1 MLAKLIDFSLENR
14 FLVFVGFMLLTVA
27 GIWSALKIPIDA
39 VPDMT
44 NVQIAVITK
53 AGSLS
58 PVEVERFVTYPIE
71 STMGG
76 IANVEELRSISR
88 FGISVVTIVFKEGT
102 NILLARQLVN
112 ERITIASSL
121 IPREYGSPELGPLTT
136 ALGEILQFE
145 VRGPAYTAAQLRSIL
160 DWDIIPRLRGVSGI
174 TEVNS
179 HGGLYRTYEIQPD
192 PQRLAS
198 NSITISELYA
208 TLESNNLTAGGGYVV
223 RNHESQFIRGQ
234 AMITS
239 LDDIRKIVLRRD
251 AAGNPLLVGDVAQVE
266 NAALSR
272 QGVVTRDGRGEIVT
286 GMVMM
291 LIGEN
296 SREVVEN
303 AKARL
308 KEIEPTLPP
317 GITIEVI
324 YDRAELI
331 QRTLMTVLRNL
342 SEGGVLVA
350 VVLLVMLGSVRAGLI
365 TALAIPLSMMF
376 ATNLMYFGAIT
387 ASLMSLG
394 AIDFGLIVDSS
405 VIMVENCMHR
415 LSHALGHKRAVD
427 ANATLT
433 EAERRKIIR
442 DAAIEVRKPTMFGEL
457 IIAVVYLPILMLQ
470 GTEGKLFRPMAL
482 TVLFALVGSLVISM
496 TLMPALA
503 STFLPK
509 APSSRDSLLIRII
522 KSLFRPVI
530 YMAIQRPVIVAV
542 LAAGTFLVS
551 VPIALKLGAE
561 FMPRLEEGDLL
572 IEASR
577 LPSCSLDDAVGM
589 STDVEKLLHEFPE
602 VRTVFCKTGRPEIA
616 NDVMG
621 VHQTDVWVILHHR
634 SHWRPGLTREAL
646 IEQMSKELHS
656 RIPGTIFGF
665 TQPIEMRVDELV
677 AGVKANVAVLLYGDD
692 LNILGDKAK
701 EIERQLKQINGARD
715 VKADYQANLT
725 TVTIVP
731 NRDALARY
739 GVDAQK
745 VMDVV
750 ASIGGRQTGVV
761 HEGRARYPIVVRIPE
776 VWRNEVTKLRQ
787 LPVTFIAGEAIPLEN
802 LADIRIEETP
812 PGVEHEA
819 TRRRTFIACN
829 VRGRDVAGFV
839 AEAQRRIA
847 AEVVLPSGYEIKW
860 GGDFE
865 NLQSASLRLALITPI
880 VLLLIFMLL
889 HATFR
894 SLSLASLIYLSVPM
908 AASGGIFALWLRGM
922 PFSISAGVGFI
933 ALFGVAVLNGLVWVS
948 AAEKLR
954 QSGMQLQL
962 ATRETALARL
972 RPILMTALVAGLGFM
987 PMALSHGD
995 GAEMQRPLATVVI
1008 GGLITSTVLTTIVL
1022 PAIYPWFAKHLKDD
1036 IQVEP
1041 AGI

>member
-14 FLVFVGFMLLTVA
+14 FMVFVAFFLMACA
-27 GIWSALKIPIDA
+27 GVWSALQLPIDA

-44 NVQIAVITK
+44 NVQITVITE
-53 AGSLS
+53 AGALS

-76 IANVEELRSISR
+76 IPNVAELRSISR
-88 FGISVVTIVFKEGT
+88 FGISVVTIVFNEGT
-102 NILLARQLVN
+102 NIYLARQLVN
-112 ERITIASSL
+112 ERIVIASSM
-121 IPREYGSPELGPLTT
+121 IPKEYGAPELGPLTT

-145 VRGPAYTAAQLRSIL
+145 VRGAGYTPTELRSVL
-160 DWDIIPRLRGVSGI
+160 DWDIIPKLRAVKGV

-179 HGGLYRTYEIQPD
+179 HGGLFKTYEIQPD
-192 PQRLAS
+192 PRRLSS
-198 NSITISELYA
+198 NGVTLAELFA
-208 TLESNNLTAGGGYVV
+208 ALEANNLTAGGGYVV

-234 AMITS
+234 AMIHS
-239 LDDIRKIVLRRD
+239 FDEIKQIAIRRD
-251 AAGNPLLVGDVAQVE
+251 AAGNPLLISDVADVCQS
-266 NAALSR
+266 AMAR

-296 SREVVEN
+296 SREVVER

-308 KEIEPTLPP
+308 EEIKPTLPP
-317 GITIEVI
+317 GMTLEVI
-324 YDRAELI
+324 YDRADLI
-331 QRTLMTVLRNL
+331 QRTLKTVLKNL
-342 SEGGVLVA
+342 VEGGALVV
-350 VVLLVMLGSVRAGLI
+350 VVLLIMLGSFRAGLI
-365 TALAIPLSMMF
+365 TALAIPLSMLF
-376 ATNLMYFGAIT
+376 ATNLMYAGAIT

-415 LSHALGHKRAVD
+415 MAHAVGSSRDAQGNAV
-427 ANATLT
+427 LT
-433 EAERRKIIR
+433 AAERTKIIR

-457 IIAVVYLPILMLQ
+457 IIAVVYLPILMLE

-482 TVLFALVGSLVISM
+482 TVLFALAGSLVISM

-503 STFLPK
+503 ATFLPK
-509 APSSRDSLLIRII
+509 KVSLEDGWFIGTI
-522 KSLFRPVI
+522 KNLFRPVI
-530 YMAIQRPVIVAV
+530 SLAIRNQLITAI
-542 LAAGTFLVS
+542 LAFTVFAFS
-551 VPIALKLGAE
+551 VPVSMRLGAE

-572 IEASR
+572 IEANR
-577 LPSCSLDDAVGM
+577 LPSASLEDAVAM
-589 STDVEKLLHEFPE
+589 STQIENVLKEFPE

-621 VHQTDVWVILHHR
+621 VHQTDVWVILKGH
-634 SHWRPGLTREAL
+634 SKWRQGLTRDDLLKEMSTKLSEAV
-646 IEQMSKELHS
+646 
-656 RIPGTIFGF
+656 PGAVYAF

-677 AGVKANVAVLLYGDD
+677 AGVKAEVAVLLYGED
-692 LNILGDKAK
+692 LQILGEKAK
-701 EIERQLKQINGARD
+701 DIERTLKEIPGAVD

-731 NRDALARY
+731 KQAALAQY
-739 GVDAQK
+739 GINSRK

-750 ASIGGRQTGVV
+750 EAIGGRQTGIVY
-761 HEGRARYPIVVRIPE
+761 EGRARYPMVVRFPE
-776 VWRNEVTKLRQ
+776 RWRGDVEMLKQ
-787 LPVTFIAGEAIPLEN
+787 LPVDAVNGEPIPLGD
-802 LADIRIEETP
+802 LAEIRTEETS

-839 AEAQRRIA
+839 AEAQQRIA
-847 AEVVLPSGYEIKW
+847 SEVPLPAGYEVMW

-865 NLQSASLRLALITPI
+865 NLQSASLRLMLITPI
-880 VLLLIFMLL
+880 VLLLIFLL
-889 HATFR
+889 LFSTFK
-894 SLSLASLIYLSVPM
+894 SFSLAGLIYLSVPI
-908 AASGGIFALWLRGM
+908 AASGGIFALWLRAM

-948 AAEKLR
+948 AAEVLR
-954 QSGMQLQL
+954 RSGIAVKQV
-962 ATRETALARL
+962 AEVTALARL
-972 RPILMTALVAGLGFM
+972 RPILMTALVASLGFI
-987 PMALSHGD
+987 PMAMSTGD

-1008 GGLITSTVLTTIVL
+1008 GGLITSTLLTTIVV
-1022 PAIYPWFAKHLKDD
+1022 PAIYPWFSRHLPTV
-1036 IQVEP
+1036 IGEL
-1041 AGI
+1041 AE